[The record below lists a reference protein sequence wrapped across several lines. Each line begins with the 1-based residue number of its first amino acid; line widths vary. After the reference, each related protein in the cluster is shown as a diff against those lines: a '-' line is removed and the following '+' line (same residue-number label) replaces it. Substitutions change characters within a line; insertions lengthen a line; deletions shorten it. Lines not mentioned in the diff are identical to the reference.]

1 MICNMVNLEN
11 AFKTLLKNHG
21 YSITDQR
28 LLIFNLLLGQEPL
41 TMHELIERANNQID
55 RASIYRIIG
64 LFDQIGITQRLNIG
78 WKYRIELTDKFA
90 QHHHHLTCLSCH
102 RVIPI
107 NKDELEDFMSQ
118 LATAQKFTPIEHQV
132 EIQGYCDR
140 CSQRLP
146 QLSTRGSELDPR
158 QFGG

>member
-1 MICNMVNLEN
+1 MVNLDN
-11 AFKTLLKNHG
+11 DFKTLLKKHG

-28 LLIFNLLLGQEPL
+28 LLVFNLLLGQEPL

-90 QHHHHLTCLSCH
+90 QHHHHLSCLSCH

-118 LATAQKFTPIEHQV
+118 LAAAQKFTPVEHQV
-132 EIQGYCDR
+132 EIQGYCSQ
-140 CSQRLP
+140 CSKARP
-146 QLSTRGSELDPR
+146 ELKLKESY
-158 QFGG
+158 

>member
-1 MICNMVNLEN
+1 MVNMDNTLK
-11 AFKTLLKNHG
+11 ALLKDHG

-28 LLIFNLLLGQEPL
+28 LLVFNLLIGQEPL
-41 TMHELIERANNQID
+41 TMRQLIERANNKID

-90 QHHHHLTCLSCH
+90 QHHHHLSCLNCQ

-107 NKDELEDFMSQ
+107 NKDELEDFMTQ
-118 LATAQKFTPIEHQV
+118 LALTQQFTAVEHQV
-132 EIQGYCDR
+132 EIQGYCSQ
-140 CSQRLP
+140 CSK
-146 QLSTRGSELDPR
+146 SKA
-158 QFGG
+158 

>member
-1 MICNMVNLEN
+1 MICNMVNLDKDFR
-11 AFKTLLKNHG
+11 ALLKNRG
-21 YSITDQR
+21 YSITEQR
-28 LLIFNLLLGQEPL
+28 LMIFNLLLGKEPL
-41 TMHELIERANNQID
+41 TMHELISLADNQID

-118 LATAQKFTPIEHQV
+118 LATARKFTPVEHQV
-132 EIQGYCDR
+132 EIQGYCDK
-140 CSQRLP
+140 CSKMAAK
-146 QLSTRGSELDPR
+146 
-158 QFGG
+158 

>member
-1 MICNMVNLEN
+1 MVSLEN
-11 AFKTLLKNHG
+11 TLRTLLKNHG
-21 YSITDQR
+21 YSVTDQR

-41 TMHELIERANNQID
+41 TMHELIERTNNQID
-55 RASIYRIIG
+55 RASIYRIVG

-118 LATAQKFTPIEHQV
+118 LASAQKFIPVEHQV
-132 EIQGYCDR
+132 EIQGYCRD
-140 CSQRLP
+140 CAQARLESKP
-146 QLSTRGSELDPR
+146 KKSVSDPSK
-158 QFGG
+158 FDG

>member
-1 MICNMVNLEN
+1 MVNLEN
-11 AFKTLLKNHG
+11 DFRTLLKNHG
-21 YSITDQR
+21 HSITDQR
-28 LLIFNLLLGQEPL
+28 LLIFNLLLGKEPL
-41 TMHELIERANNQID
+41 TMHELINQTNDQID

-107 NKDELEDFMSQ
+107 NKDELEEFMSQ
-118 LATAQKFTPIEHQV
+118 LASAQKFTPIEHQV
-132 EIQGYCDR
+132 EIQGYCDK
-140 CSQRLP
+140 CSRLMAK
-146 QLSTRGSELDPR
+146 
-158 QFGG
+158 

>member
-1 MICNMVNLEN
+1 MINLEKD
-11 AFKTLLKNHG
+11 FRSLLKNSG
-21 YSITDQR
+21 YSTTEQR
-28 LLIFNLLLGQEPL
+28 LLIFNLLLGREPL
-41 TMHELIERANNQID
+41 TMHELIERVNDQID

-64 LFDQIGITQRLNIG
+64 LFDKIGVTQRLNIG

-102 RVIPI
+102 KVIPI

-132 EIQGYCDR
+132 EIQGYCDK
-140 CSQRLP
+140 CV
-146 QLSTRGSELDPR
+146 ELIVK
-158 QFGG
+158 

>member
-1 MICNMVNLEN
+1 MVNLEN
-11 AFKTLLKNHG
+11 TFKDLLKSHG

-28 LLIFNLLLGQEPL
+28 LLVFNLLTGQEPL
-41 TMHELIERANNQID
+41 TMHELIERVDNKID

-90 QHHHHLTCLSCH
+90 QHHHHLSCLNCH

-107 NKDELEDFMSQ
+107 NKDELENFMTQ
-118 LATAQKFTPIEHQV
+118 LALAQQFTPVEHQV
-132 EIQGYCDR
+132 EIQGYCSY
-140 CSQRLP
+140 CSK
-146 QLSTRGSELDPR
+146 SAT
-158 QFGG
+158 